1 MSQKNVLIIT
11 PYADFGAI
19 INQSLESDPSLC
31 VTVAS
36 NIFEVQA
43 YKKNGLA
50 YNYALLDLDLGEKR
64 ALELGFS
71 LRGNFPSIE
80 IILISKKEPS
90 LEMDELRPWKVLR
103 KPFVQSD
110 LASLFQNVNTNFS
123 ASPEMI
129 DLNFVAEVDN
139 TPRAWWEDESRVTKT
154 LISAISNLDIQEAI
168 LFSSED
174 ILAQAG
180 KMDVDTIEECSK
192 LVGKFH
198 VEKST
203 SEILKPIQLKTTKTN
218 HYIHANI
225 LAVGIILA
233 LLYDADTPLRNI
245 RLQSRYLTNILKN
258 PQLTM
263 PEIFVLPTT
272 SEGGTEEYQLEA
284 PTQRTYSG
292 NAHKRT
298 TKPQHPRMT
307 FQSYRMRKHQIETTL
322 RQEVTTG
329 ISMEDF
335 EPAENSNGTPAN
347 SPQVNAVEELLSAGS
362 RIASHT
368 AQDEGDH
375 QKSHWDQETLLPTS
389 SSVQIPRSVHH
400 FSLCSTDT
408 SMFDVFYSC
417 LLIPRLKSQSL
428 EGDLANFLKEM
439 LPDVFL
445 ANSWRLTAVD
455 IGSSFMQWLVRIP
468 PTIAPAEHINI
479 VRTQSS
485 RKILSVFTRLNRD
498 ELLKDFWAPGY
509 LLGSGQSLF
518 SEEDI
523 NLFIQLNRKQY
534 YPEDN
539 GAGAPERKYQL
550 KHNIY

>member
-123 ASPEMI
+123 TSPEMI

-139 TPRAWWEDESRVTKT
+139 TPRSWWEDESRVTKT

-192 LVGKFH
+192 LVGKLH